1 VDIDNDS
8 LYFFIQTKEKIE
20 MSHEKFMNSS
30 IFLFLDLIVV
40 AAGGW
45 LYWLVISKL
54 VSVSDVGQST
64 AVYSLVVLIGSIV
77 GLGLEYPLLKK
88 SSTAGST
95 IVGSAI
101 LIELTI
107 TIAVVPFIIYTL
119 EDLHLE
125 ALQSYTMIALV
136 MLISISQGYVARYA
150 LLGIS
155 ASKTILVIDTIS
167 TGVKFVAGYFLV
179 LSGFGALG
187 VLLSFMLQALLTACI
202 ALSLVHNIFGFN
214 LGGFKY
220 IKDTFKEG
228 IVNMPSI
235 FSRTLIVSLS
245 VVLLASFGIASSE
258 IGIFYIALMISV
270 VAGGLISSMAYMV
283 IPASSMTQTDLT
295 SGSIRIGISLT
306 APIIALLLT
315 SPHFVL
321 SLIGIEYVSGQILLM
336 ILGVGILPFAV
347 ATNTVSRFNY
357 LGMSRRLLFI
367 GLLQMIGFIVSFIL
381 LVPPFKVVG
390 AALSILISYSVSC
403 IPALIWS
410 EKILLRYI
418 ANTAIAIIAGWGIST
433 IVKLS
438 LPDGIINEITTLL
451 TSIVVTMVII
461 VALKNTSISEVRR
474 LLKTVVNPTTSK

>member
-1 VDIDNDS
+1 
-8 LYFFIQTKEKIE
+8 
-20 MSHEKFMNSS
+20 MNSS

-88 SSTAGST
+88 SSTARST
-95 IVGSAI
+95 IVISAI
-101 LIELTI
+101 FIELTI

-136 MLISISQGYVARYA
+136 MLISISLGYVARYA

-167 TGVKFVAGYFLV
+167 TAIKFVTGYFLV
-179 LSGFGALG
+179 LAGFGALG
-187 VLLSFMLQALLTACI
+187 VLLSFMLQAVLAACI
-202 ALSLVHNIFGFN
+202 ALYLVHNIFGFS
-214 LGGFKY
+214 LGGFKHV
-220 IKDTFKEG
+220 KDTFKEG

-306 APIIALLLT
+306 APMIALLLT
-315 SPHFVL
+315 SPQFVL
-321 SLIGIEYVSGQILLM
+321 SLIGTEYVSGQISLM
-336 ILGVGILPFAV
+336 ILAVGILPFAV

-367 GLLQMIGFIVSFIL
+367 GSLQMIGFIVSFIL
-381 LVPPFKVVG
+381 LVPPLKVVG

-410 EKILLRYI
+410 KKILLRYI
-418 ANTAIAIIAGWGIST
+418 ANTAIAIIAGWGISN

-438 LPDGIINEITTLL
+438 LPDGIINEIATLL
-451 TSIVVTMVII
+451 TSVVVTMVII
-461 VALKNTSISEVRR
+461 IALKNTSISEVRT
-474 LLKTVVNPTTSK
+474 LLKTVVNSTTSK

>member
-1 VDIDNDS
+1 
-8 LYFFIQTKEKIE
+8 

-64 AVYSLVVLIGSIV
+64 AVYSLVVLISSIV

-88 SSTAGST
+88 SSTARST

-101 LIELTI
+101 FIELAI
-107 TIAVVPFIIYTL
+107 TIAVVPLIIYTL

-136 MLISISQGYVARYA
+136 MLISISLGYVARYA

-155 ASKTILVIDTIS
+155 ASKTILVIDTI
-167 TGVKFVAGYFLV
+167 TTAVKFVAGYLLV

-187 VLLSFMLQALLTACI
+187 VLLSFMLQALLAACI
-202 ALSLVHNIFGFN
+202 ALYLVHNIFGFSI
-214 LGGFKY
+214 GGFKGFKH

-258 IGIFYIALMISV
+258 IGVFYIALMISV

-321 SLIGIEYVSGQILLM
+321 SLIGTDYVSGQISLM

-367 GLLQMIGFIVSFIL
+367 GSLQMVGFIVSFIL
-381 LVPPFKVVG
+381 LVPPLKVAG

-410 EKILLRYI
+410 KKILLRYI
-418 ANTAIAIIAGWGIST
+418 ANTVIAIIAGWGISN
-433 IVKLS
+433 IVKLL

-451 TSIVVTMVII
+451 TSVVITMVII
-461 VALKNTSISEVRR
+461 IALKNTSISEVRT
-474 LLKTVVNPTTSK
+474 LLKTVVNSTSSK

>member
-1 VDIDNDS
+1 
-8 LYFFIQTKEKIE
+8 

-30 IFLFLDLIVV
+30 MFLFMDLIVV

-54 VSVSDVGQST
+54 VPISDVGQST
-64 AVYSLVVLIGSIV
+64 AVYSLVVLISTIV

-88 SSTAGST
+88 SSTAHSK
-95 IVGSAI
+95 IVGSAV

-107 TIAVVPFIIYTL
+107 AIAVMPFIIYTL
-119 EDLHLE
+119 KDMNLE
-125 ALQSYTMIALV
+125 SLQSYTIISLV
-136 MLISISQGYVARYA
+136 MVISITQGFVARYA

-155 ASKTILVIDTIS
+155 ASKNVLVIDIIT
-167 TGVKFVAGYFLV
+167 TFVKFAAGYLLV

-202 ALSLVHNIFGFN
+202 ALSLVHKIFGFSF
-214 LGGFKY
+214 GGFKY

-235 FSRTLIVSLS
+235 FSRTLIVTLS
-245 VVLLASFGIASSE
+245 VVLLASFGISSSE

-270 VAGGLISSMAYMV
+270 VAGGLISSTAYMV
-283 IPASSMTQTDLT
+283 IPASSMAQTDLT
-295 SGSIRIGISLT
+295 SGSIRIGVSLT
-306 APIIALLLT
+306 APIIALLLS
-315 SPHFVL
+315 SPYFVL
-321 SLIGIEYVSGQILLM
+321 SLIGAEYVSGQILLM
-336 ILGVGILPFAV
+336 ILAAGILPFAV
-347 ATNTVSRFNY
+347 ATNTISRFNY

-367 GLLQMIGFIVSFIL
+367 GSLQIIGFIVSFFL
-381 LVPPFKVVG
+381 LVPPLNGVG

-418 ANTAIAIIAGWGIST
+418 ANAAIAIIAGWSVSY

-438 LPDGIINEITTLL
+438 LPYGIINEIATLL
-451 TSIVVTMVII
+451 TSIIVTIVII
-461 VALKNTSISEVRR
+461 VALKNTSITEVRT
-474 LLKTVVNPTTSK
+474 LLQSIVRGTT